1 MGSGIRRYSGRM
13 ERRSIAVRGI
23 VQGVGFRPFVYGL
36 AGQLGLRGFV
46 RNRAGEVLI
55 EVEGPPSALDRFL
68 DRIAGSPPPLARIE
82 DLRWTVERGQGSA
95 RPDEPQFRIEA
106 SDDAATGALGISPDV
121 APCEHC
127 LAELHDPTDR
137 RYRYPFLNCTQC
149 GPRLTITLALP
160 YDRER
165 TTLAAFTLC
174 PECRTEYETP
184 ENRRFHAQ
192 PIACPACGPR
202 LRWRDAGGRGAED
215 AEDALAAA
223 ARTIAAGGLVAIK
236 GVGGFHLACDAA
248 QETAVDRLRAGKGR
262 GDKPFAL
269 MVPDLATARRLC
281 ELDEAAERLLASP
294 DRPVVLLPRRPGAA
308 VAPGVAPG
316 GALLGLLLPY
326 SPLHVLLLERLVRPI
341 VLTSGNRSGEPMAIE
356 EGEAAARLGDV
367 ADGFLTHDRPIAV
380 RCDDSVV
387 RWTGRRLIPIRRS
400 RGWAP
405 RPVRAGLKAVRP
417 VLALGSHEKNTF
429 CLLREEHAVLSH
441 HIGDLDT
448 VEAIRDLRSALSQ
461 YQRLLDFTPQV
472 VACDLHPDYASTS
485 LARELAATRDLPL
498 VPVQHHHAHVLSVLA
513 EHELVGPALGIVLD
527 GSGLGTDGTIWGCEF
542 LAVDGARMARL
553 GHLERVRL
561 PGGEAAVREPWR
573 MAVAWLLQAWDGEL
587 PTLDLPVLAAE
598 PRARHAVERLVA
610 RGIQAP
616 LASSAG
622 RLFDAVAALLGLRP
636 KVSFEG
642 QAAMELEAIAAAGPV
657 RPYPFALD
665 AAADGF
671 VLRFSPAI
679 RAIAEEVAAGADPG
693 RISAR
698 FHRTLV
704 DALVAGARRARE
716 EQGLERAVLA
726 GGCFQN
732 AILLEGTR
740 EALAAAGFTVLV
752 PVSVPPNDGGLA
764 LGQAVAAAAED
775 LLPCA

>member
-1 MGSGIRRYSGRM
+1 M

-68 DRIAGSPPPLARIE
+68 DRISVDPPPLAHIE
-82 DLRWTVERGQGSA
+82 DLSWTVERGQESA
-95 RPDEPQFRIEA
+95 LPDEPRFRIEA
-106 SDDAATGALGISPDV
+106 SDGAAAGAFGVSPDV
-121 APCEHC
+121 TPCEHC
-127 LAELHDPTDR
+127 LAELHDPADR
-137 RYRYPFLNCTQC
+137 RFRYPFLNCTQC
-149 GPRLTITLALP
+149 GPRLTITLGMP

-165 TTLAAFTLC
+165 TTLAGFALC
-174 PECRTEYETP
+174 PECRTEYESP

-192 PIACPACGPR
+192 PIACPACGPQ
-202 LRWRDAGGRGAED
+202 LLWRNVDGTEAGAD
-215 AEDALAAA
+215 DALEAA
-223 ARTIAAGGLVAIK
+223 ARTIEAGGLVAIK
-236 GVGGFHLACDAA
+236 GLGGFHLACDAA
-248 QETAVDRLRAGKGR
+248 RETAVDRLRAGKGR
-262 GDKPFAL
+262 GEKPFAL
-269 MVPDLATARRLC
+269 LVPDLATAHQLC
-281 ELDEAAERLLASP
+281 ELDVRAERLLAAP
-294 DRPVVLLPRRPGAA
+294 ERPVVLLPRRPGAA
-308 VAPGVAPG
+308 VAAGVAPG
-316 GALLGLLLPY
+316 GALLGLLLPC
-326 SPLHVLLLERLVRPI
+326 SPLHELLMERLGRPI

-356 EGEAAARLGDV
+356 DGEAVARLGDL

-387 RWTGRRLIPIRRS
+387 RWTGRRVIPIRRS

-405 RPVRAGLKAVRP
+405 RSLKIGLAAVRP
-417 VLALGSHEKNTF
+417 VLALGGHEKNTF
-429 CLLREEHAVLSH
+429 CLLQKARAVLSH

-448 VEAIRDLRSALSQ
+448 VEAVRDQRSALSH

-472 VACDLHPDYASTS
+472 VACDLHPDYASTG
-485 LARELAATRDLPL
+485 LARELAARRGLPL

-513 EHELVGPALGIVLD
+513 EHEPVGPVLGIVLD

-553 GHLERVRL
+553 GHLEQVRL

-573 MAVAWLLQAWDGEL
+573 MAIAWLLQAWGGEL
-587 PTLDLPVLAAE
+587 PALDLPVLAAE
-598 PRARHAVERLVA
+598 PRARQAVERLVA
-610 RGIQAP
+610 RGIRAP

-636 KVSFEG
+636 RVSFEG
-642 QAAMELEAIAAAGPV
+642 QAAMELEAIAAAGPAP
-657 RPYPFALD
+657 PYLFALD
-665 AAADGF
+665 AVAEGF

-679 RAIAEEVAAGADPG
+679 RAIAEEASAGGDPG

-716 EQGLERAVLA
+716 EHGLERAVLA

-732 AILLEGTR
+732 ALLLEGTR

-764 LGQAVAAAAED
+764 LGQAVAAAAEE

>member
-1 MGSGIRRYSGRM
+1 M

-36 AGQLGLRGFV
+36 AGQLGLRGSV

-55 EVEGPPSALDRFL
+55 EVEGLPSALDRFL
-68 DRIAGSPPPLARIE
+68 DGIAGSPPPLARIE
-82 DLRWTVERGQGSA
+82 DLSFTVERGQGFS
-95 RPDEPQFRIEA
+95 RLEPRSGEPRFRIEA
-106 SDDAATGALGISPDV
+106 SEAVAARGLGISPDV

-127 LAELHDPTDR
+127 LAELHDPADR
-137 RYRYPFLNCTQC
+137 RYGYPFLNCTQC

-174 PECRTEYETP
+174 PECRTEYENP

-192 PIACPACGPR
+192 PIACPACGPQ
-202 LRWRDAGGRGAED
+202 LLWKADGGGDAAD
-215 AEDALAAA
+215 PLAAA

-236 GVGGFHLACDAA
+236 GLGGFHLACDAA
-248 QETAVDRLRAGKGR
+248 QEIAVDRLRAGKGR

-269 MVPDLATARRLC
+269 MVPDLATASRLC
-281 ELDEAAERLLASP
+281 ELDETAERWLAAP
-294 DRPVVLLPRRPGAA
+294 ERPVVLLPRCPGAA

-326 SPLHVLLLERLVRPI
+326 SPLHSLLMERLGRPI
-341 VLTSGNRSGEPMAIE
+341 VLTSGNRSGEPMAVE
-356 EGEAAARLGDV
+356 EDEAVARLGDL

-387 RWTGRRLIPIRRS
+387 RWTGRRVIPIRRS
-400 RGWAP
+400 RGWTP
-405 RPVRAGLKAVRP
+405 RPVKVGFETVRP
-417 VLALGSHEKNTF
+417 VLALGGQEKNTF
-429 CLLREEHAVLSH
+429 CMLRAGDAVLSH

-448 VEAIRDLRSALSQ
+448 VEAIRDLRSALSH
-461 YQRLLDFTPQV
+461 YQRLLDFAPQV
-472 VACDLHPDYASTS
+472 VACDLHPDYASTN
-485 LARELAATRDLPL
+485 LARELAARGDLPL

-513 EHELVGPALGIVLD
+513 EHRLAGPALGIVLD
-527 GSGLGTDGTIWGCEF
+527 GSGLGTDGTVWGCEF
-542 LAVDGARMARL
+542 LAVAGARMARL

-573 MAVAWLLQAWDGEL
+573 MAVAWLLQAWGGEL
-587 PTLDLPVLAAE
+587 PALDLPVLAAE
-598 PRARHAVERLVA
+598 PRARRAVERLVA
-610 RGIQAP
+610 HGIQAP

-622 RLFDAVAALLGLRP
+622 RLFDAVAALLGLRRRA
-636 KVSFEG
+636 SFEG
-642 QAAMELEAIAAAGPV
+642 QAAMELEALAAAGPAP
-657 RPYPFALD
+657 PYPFALE

-671 VLRFSPAI
+671 ELCFSPAI
-679 RAIAEEVAAGADPG
+679 RALAEEAAGGGDPG

-704 DALVAGARRARE
+704 DALAASARRARE
-716 EQGLERAVLA
+716 EHGLELAVLA

-732 AILLEGTR
+732 ALLLEGAR
-740 EALAAAGFTVLV
+740 DALAAAGFKVLV

-764 LGQAVAAAAED
+764 LGQAVAAAAEE
-775 LLPCA
+775 LPACV